1 MKKKKKQMAEFRYY
15 RMPEGSVFL
24 ALLGKRWVQN
34 YGRDID
40 YLHFHNYLEIGY
52 CYSGEGYMVLGGEEY
67 RFCGN
72 EFTVIP
78 SNYLHT
84 TNSDPG
90 NMSRWEYLFVD
101 VTGLMR
107 KLYPDNPVRGEP
119 LVRRINSRALF
130 EKGSSSPGQVQ
141 MLRRVFELVRK
152 GEEFCQEEAEGL
164 LLAFLSE
171 IARKNAGPSDKN
183 ERFSP
188 GSGQKQNNVISRVL
202 DYISDHYGEPL
213 RVEDLAGYAHLSETH
228 FRRVF
233 SSCMRMGPL
242 EYVNLVRVQTA
253 CEYLKK
259 TDDPVCMIAEK
270 CGFSTNSTFNR
281 NFKRIMGVSP
291 AEWRK
296 RPENYEQQ
304 ILKLEIRSEEGW

>member
-1 MKKKKKQMAEFRYY
+1 MAEFRYY
-15 RMPEGSVFL
+15 RMPEGSMFL

-34 YGRDID
+34 YGHDID
-40 YLHFHNYLEIGY
+40 CLHFHNYLEIGY
-52 CYSGEGYMVLGGEEY
+52 CYSGEGCMVLGSEKY
-67 RFCGN
+67 RFGGN

-78 SNYLHT
+78 SNCLHT

-90 NMSRWEYLFVD
+90 DMSRWEYLFVD
-101 VTGLMR
+101 VAGLVR

-119 LVRRINSRALF
+119 LVCRINSRAVF
-130 EKGSSSPGQVQ
+130 ERGKDCPGLVQ
-141 MLRRVFELVRK
+141 ILRRVFDLARE

-171 IARKNAGPSDKN
+171 IARRNGKLSDKS
-183 ERFSP
+183 EKFSP

-213 RVEDLAGYAHLSETH
+213 RVEELAEYAHLSETH

-233 SSCMRMGPL
+233 SACMRMGPL

-259 TDDPVCMIAEK
+259 TDEPVAMVAEK

-281 NFKRIMGVSP
+281 NFRRIMGASP